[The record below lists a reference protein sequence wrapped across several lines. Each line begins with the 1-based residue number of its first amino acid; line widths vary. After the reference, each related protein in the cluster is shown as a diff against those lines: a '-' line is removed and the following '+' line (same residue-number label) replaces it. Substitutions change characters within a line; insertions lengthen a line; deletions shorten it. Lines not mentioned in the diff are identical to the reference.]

1 MEIQQFHEVRF
12 PTDISYGSN
21 GGPGFLTNIL
31 ELASGHEQRNIEWSL
46 AKAKYD
52 VQYGIKT
59 REQMQDVLDFFYARR
74 GRGYGFRFKDWMD
87 YQIPRQQIGTM
98 GSTQNVS
105 TLQVFKRYEPLT

>member
-1 MEIQQFHEVRF
+1 MAIQQFHEVRF

-59 REQMQDVLDFFYARR
+59 R
-74 GRGYGFRFKDWMD
+74 
-87 YQIPRQQIGTM
+87 
-98 GSTQNVS
+98 
-105 TLQVFKRYEPLT
+105 